1 MHHSLRAILAKRTR
15 AGTIVTLQETSNR
28 GLTVFRSK
36 RMAVLFLFG
45 FSGGLPLLLTGQTLQ
60 AWMTAVGLDLGSIA
74 ELSAVGL
81 AYTFKFVWAPVLDYV
96 RLPFLGRRR
105 GWLLVFQLGLVVAIA
120 VMGAIDPLAQPLQLA
135 AVAVVVAFLS
145 SLQDIVIDAYNADSL
160 APHERA
166 AGAAAYVIG
175 YRTALVLTGTLALIL
190 ADHLPWR
197 TIYAGLAALMVI
209 GVIATLIADEP
220 AEVARPRRDASL
232 IASFASALVLPFQEF
247 WKRLG
252 LRGLLLVTG
261 FAALYRFG
269 DYFAQALI
277 ITFFKRGVGFSF
289 TEIGVVNKGV
299 GFLGIA
305 LGGLFAG
312 SLVARFGLRKM
323 LVAFGVLS
331 AITNLLYSWLALAG
345 HDFTVF
351 CIAVFVDNVSYA
363 LGITAFLSVLMGA
376 CSPAVSAT
384 QMALLTS
391 LSSVG
396 QRVFGWLA
404 ADVVDAVSWSG
415 FFAVTAALA
424 IPGLVLAWWVARTR
438 PDV

>member
-1 MHHSLRAILAKRTR
+1 VTR
-15 AGTIVTLQETSNR
+15 ERDQTTGVFD
-28 GLTVFRSK
+28 VFRSK

-74 ELSAVGL
+74 DLSAIGL
-81 AYTFKFVWAPVLDYV
+81 AYTFKFLWAPLLDHV

-105 GWLLVFQLGLVVAIA
+105 GWLLVLQLGLIAAIA
-120 VMGAIDPLAQPLQLA
+120 VMAAIDPRAQPLALA
-135 AVAVVVAFLS
+135 AIAITVAFLS
-145 SLQDIVIDAYNADSL
+145 SLQDVVIDAYNADSL

-166 AGAAAYVIG
+166 AGVAAYVIG
-175 YRTALVLTGTLALIL
+175 YRTALVVTGTLALIL
-190 ADHLPWR
+190 ADHMPWR
-197 TIYAGLAALMVI
+197 TIYMGMAGLMII
-209 GVIATLIADEP
+209 GVVATLVADEP
-220 AEVARPRRDASL
+220 AVTDRPRRVRQGVLAM
-232 IASFASALVLPFQEF
+232 IAAALWQPFKEF
-247 WKRLG
+247 WQRLG
-252 LRGLLLVTG
+252 TRGLLLVVG

-277 ITFFKRGVGFSF
+277 ITFFHRGVGFSF
-289 TEIGVVNKGV
+289 TEIGLVNKGV
-299 GFLGIA
+299 GFLGMA
-305 LGGLFAG
+305 AGGLLAG
-312 SLVARFGLRKM
+312 TLVARFGLRKM
-323 LVAFGVLS
+323 LVAFGALA
-331 AITNLLYSWLALAG
+331 AITNLLYSWLALTG
-345 HDFTVF
+345 GDFTVF

-363 LGITAFLSVLMGA
+363 LAVTAFLSVLMSA

-404 ADVVDAVSWSG
+404 DDVVAAVSWSG
-415 FFAVTAALA
+415 FFVVTAAMAL
-424 IPGLVLAWWVARTR
+424 PGLLLAWWVARTK